1 MLTASLFIWMFWIQA
16 DRYEERT
23 GEELEEI
30 ASAIGDVTGEAVII
44 TPDSL
49 KTLDK
54 DDIEVLIEQLEL
66 TIE

>member
-1 MLTASLFIWMFWIQA
+1 MFWIQA

-30 ASAIGDVTGEAVII
+30 SSAIKDVTGEAVII
-44 TPDSL
+44 TPKSL
-49 KTLDK
+49 KALNK

-66 TIE
+66 AIE

>member
-1 MLTASLFIWMFWIQA
+1 MFWIQA

-30 ASAIGDVTGEAVII
+30 ASAIGDATGEAVII

-49 KTLDK
+49 KTLNK

>member
-1 MLTASLFIWMFWIQA
+1 MFWIQA